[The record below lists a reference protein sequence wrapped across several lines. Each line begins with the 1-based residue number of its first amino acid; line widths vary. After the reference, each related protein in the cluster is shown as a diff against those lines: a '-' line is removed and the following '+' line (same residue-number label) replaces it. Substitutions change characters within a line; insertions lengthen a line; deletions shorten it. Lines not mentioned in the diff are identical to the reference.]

1 MEKILNTNY
10 TITNTRLLTYDIKV
24 FSKINSVVRG
34 WKLKDGE
41 AVGVVI
47 TNLVSCYRKNRK
59 LVYSRN
65 TGEKALSKKGM
76 TTGRIKKAVDY
87 LTQEGYAINCIG
99 KAHAVKEKR
108 EVSYILPTDLF
119 IEKFCSDVE
128 SVRVAELA
136 YQDSYAYIELRDE
149 DKNPVIFRT
158 TERTKK
164 LEDVVRKLNTLNDIC
179 TIRNGSGEVLNN
191 FYCRVFNIDFS
202 RGGRFYRS
210 DVLRI
215 KNDQGDRLDITIN
228 GNPVVEIDYG
238 NLHFR
243 IAAAREGIDLESV
256 GSDVYSAMLGP
267 EDMSSSN
274 RKIIKLA
281 VNIMFNSLDEDK
293 ARGAIQSEIN
303 RHKDDKYTL
312 GKGTQVMLLIAK
324 AYPQFKDLFCQG
336 DGFGSAL
343 QYHDSELAADVLSV
357 MIEKNIPCL
366 PVHDSFIIAREH
378 CGLLSDTMG
387 DCFRNRFGTDGL
399 VPVGIN
405 WKDNGQV
412 FEEKVLV

>member
-1 MEKILNTNY
+1 MERNIEQDNRIY
-10 TITNTRLLTYDIKV
+10 NTRLLTYDIKV
-24 FSKINSVVRG
+24 YSNVSSVVRG
-34 WKLKDGE
+34 WKKKDGE
-41 AVGVVI
+41 AIGVVI

-65 TGEKALSKKGM
+65 NGDRSISKKGI

-87 LTQEGYAINCIG
+87 LTEQGYTINCIG
-99 KAHAVKEKR
+99 KAHALEEKR
-108 EVSYILPTDLF
+108 VVSYIIPTDLF
-119 IEKFCSDVE
+119 IETFCSDVE
-128 SVRVAELA
+128 AVRVAELA

-179 TIRNGSGEVLNN
+179 TIRNGKGEALNN

-215 KNDQGDRLDITIN
+215 KNDESDRLDITIN
-228 GNPVVEIDYG
+228 GNSVVEVDYG

-243 IAAAREGIDLESV
+243 IAAAREGIDLETV
-256 GSDVYSAMLGP
+256 GSDVYSAMLEE
-267 EDMSSSN
+267 EDMTPSN
-274 RKIIKLA
+274 RKIVKLA
-281 VNIMFNSLDEDK
+281 VNIMFNSLNKKK
-293 ARGAIQSEIN
+293 AQGAIQSEIN
-303 RHKDDKYTL
+303 QRKAEDYTL
-312 GKGTQVMLLIAK
+312 GKASQVMMLIEK
-324 AYPQFKDLFCQG
+324 AYPQFKDLFCMG

>member
-1 MEKILNTNY
+1 MEKILDTNY

-24 FSKINSVVRG
+24 FSKISSVVRG
-34 WKLKDGE
+34 WKYKDGE

-179 TIRNGSGEVLNN
+179 TIRNGKGEVLNN

-215 KNDQGDRLDITIN
+215 KNDESDRLDITIN

-256 GSDVYSAMLGP
+256 GSDVYSAMLEE
-267 EDMSSSN
+267 EDMTPSN
-274 RKIIKLA
+274 RKIIKLG
-281 VNIMFNSLDEDK
+281 VNIMFNSLNKDK

-303 RHKDDKYTL
+303 KHKDENYTL
-312 GKGTQVMLLIAK
+312 GKASQVMSLIET
-324 AYPQFKDLFCQG
+324 AYPQFKDLFCLG

-366 PVHDSFIIAREH
+366 PVHDSFIITREH
-378 CGLLSDTMG
+378 CGFLSDTMG
-387 DCFRNRFGTDGL
+387 DCFRNRFGTEGL

-405 WKDNGQV
+405 WKDNGKV

>member
-1 MEKILNTNY
+1 MERNEDSGNRIY
-10 TITNTRLLTYDIKV
+10 NTRLLTYDIKV
-24 FSKINSVVRG
+24 YSKVSSVVRE
-34 WKLKDGE
+34 WKQKDGE
-41 AVGVVI
+41 AIGVVI

-65 TGEKALSKKGM
+65 TGEKALSKKGI

-87 LTQEGYAINCIG
+87 LTKSGYTHNYIG
-99 KAHAVKEKR
+99 KAHALEEKR
-108 EVSYILPTDLF
+108 VVSYILPTDLF
-119 IEKFCSDVE
+119 IEKFCNDVE
-128 SVRVAELA
+128 AVRIAELA

-164 LEDVVRKLNTLNDIC
+164 LEEVVRKLNILNDIC
-179 TIRNGSGEVLNN
+179 TIRDGNGDVLNN

-215 KNDQGDRLDITIN
+215 KNDESSRLDITIN

-243 IAAAREGIDLESV
+243 IAAAREGIDLETV
-256 GSDVYSAMLGP
+256 GSDVYSAMLDP
-267 EDMSSSN
+267 EDMSASN

-281 VNIMFNSLDEDK
+281 VNIMFNSLNEKK
-293 ARGAIQSEIN
+293 AQGAIQSEIN
-303 RHKDDKYTL
+303 KRKDENYTL
-312 GKGTQVMLLIAK
+312 GKASQVMSLIRN
-324 AYPQFKDLFCQG
+324 AYPQFKDIFCMG

-387 DCFRNRFGTDGL
+387 DCFRSRFGTDGL

>member
-1 MEKILNTNY
+1 MEILIDTYN

-24 FSKINSVVRG
+24 YSKISSVVRG
-34 WKLKDGE
+34 WRQKDGE
-41 AVGVVI
+41 AIGVVI

-65 TGEKALSKKGM
+65 TGEKALSKKGI

-87 LTQEGYAINCIG
+87 LTEQGYAINCIG

-128 SVRVAELA
+128 SVRIAELA
-136 YQDSYAYIELRDE
+136 YQDSYTYIELRDE

-179 TIRNGSGEVLNN
+179 TIRNGNGEVLNN

-215 KNDQGDRLDITIN
+215 KNDQSDRLDITIN

-243 IAAAREGIDLESV
+243 IAAAREGIDLNSV
-256 GSDVYSAMLGP
+256 GSDVYSAMLEQ
-267 EDMSSSN
+267 EDMTPSN

-281 VNIMFNSLDEDK
+281 VNIMFNSLNKKK
-293 ARGAIQSEIN
+293 AQGAIQSEIN
-303 RHKDDKYTL
+303 YHKDINYTL
-312 GKGTQVMLLIAK
+312 GKASQVMSLIEG

-357 MIEKNIPCL
+357 MIENNIPCL

>member
-1 MEKILNTNY
+1 MEMILSDGVM
-10 TITNTRLLTYDIKV
+10 NTRLLTYDIKV
-24 FSKINSVVRG
+24 YSKVSSVVRQ
-34 WKLKDGE
+34 WKKKDGE
-41 AVGVVI
+41 ALGIVI
-47 TNLVSCYRKNRK
+47 TNLISCYRKNRK

-65 TGEKALSKKGM
+65 TGDKAFSRKGI
-76 TTGRIKKAVDY
+76 TTGRIIKAVDY
-87 LTQEGYAINCIG
+87 LTEIGYTINCIG
-99 KAHAVKEKR
+99 KAHARKEKR

-128 SVRVAELA
+128 AVRIAELA

-164 LEDVVRKLNTLNDIC
+164 LEDVVKKLNTLNDIC
-179 TIRNGSGEVLNN
+179 TIRNVKGEVLNN

-215 KNDQGDRLDITIN
+215 NNEESERLDITIN

-243 IAAAREGIDLESV
+243 IAAAREGIDLDSV
-256 GSDVYSAMLGP
+256 GSDVYSSMLDP
-267 EDMSSSN
+267 EDMSASN

-281 VNIMFNSLDEDK
+281 VNIMFNSLNPEK

-303 RHKDDKYTL
+303 KRKDEFYTL
-312 GKGTQVMLLIAK
+312 GKASQVMSLINE
-324 AYPQFKDLFCQG
+324 AYPQFKDLFCNG

-357 MIEKNIPCL
+357 MIERNIPCL

-387 DCFRNRFGTDGL
+387 DCFRNRFGTEGL
-399 VPVGIN
+399 VPVGIS
-405 WKDNGQV
+405 WKDNGVV

>member
-1 MEKILNTNY
+1 MEILIDTYNTL
-10 TITNTRLLTYDIKV
+10 TNTRLLTYDIKV
-24 FSKINSVVRG
+24 YSKISSVVRG
-34 WKLKDGE
+34 WKQKDGE
-41 AVGVVI
+41 AIGIVI

-65 TGEKALSKKGM
+65 TGEKALSKKGI

-87 LTQEGYAINCIG
+87 LTEQGYAINCIG

-128 SVRVAELA
+128 SVRIAELA

-179 TIRNGSGEVLNN
+179 TIRNGNGEVLNN

-215 KNDQGDRLDITIN
+215 KNDQSDRLDITIN

-243 IAAAREGIDLESV
+243 IAAAREGIDLDSV
-256 GSDVYSAMLGP
+256 GSDVYSAMLEQ
-267 EDMSSSN
+267 EDMTPSN

-281 VNIMFNSLDEDK
+281 VNIMFNSLNKKK
-293 ARGAIQSEIN
+293 AQGAIQSEIN
-303 RHKDDKYTL
+303 YHKDINYTL
-312 GKGTQVMLLIAK
+312 GKASQVMSLIES

>member
-1 MEKILNTNY
+1 MEILIDTYN

-24 FSKINSVVRG
+24 YSKISSVVRG
-34 WKLKDGE
+34 WKQKDGE
-41 AVGVVI
+41 AIGIVI

-65 TGEKALSKKGM
+65 TGEKALSKKGI

-87 LTQEGYAINCIG
+87 LTEQGYAINCIG

-128 SVRVAELA
+128 SVRIAELA

-179 TIRNGSGEVLNN
+179 TIRNGNGEVLNN

-215 KNDQGDRLDITIN
+215 KNDQSDRLDITIN

-243 IAAAREGIDLESV
+243 IAAAREGIDIETV
-256 GSDVYSAMLGP
+256 GSDVYSAMLEQ
-267 EDMSSSN
+267 EDMTPSN

-281 VNIMFNSLDEDK
+281 VNIMFNSLNKKK
-293 ARGAIQSEIN
+293 AQGAIQSEIN
-303 RHKDDKYTL
+303 YHKDTNYTL
-312 GKGTQVMLLIAK
+312 GKASQVMSLIES

>member
-1 MEKILNTNY
+1 MEEILGVNNN
-10 TITNTRLLTYDIKV
+10 ITNTRLLTYDIKV
-24 FSKINSVVRG
+24 HSKVSSVVRQ
-34 WKLKDGE
+34 WNQKDGE
-41 AVGVVI
+41 ALGVVI
-47 TNLVSCYRKNRK
+47 TNLISCYRKNRK

-65 TGEKALSKKGM
+65 TSGKVLSKKGL
-76 TTGRIKKAVDY
+76 TANRIKKVVDY
-87 LTQEGYAINCIG
+87 LTEQGYTVNCIG
-99 KAHAVKEKR
+99 KPHPVKEKR

-119 IEKFCSDVE
+119 IEKFCDDVE
-128 SVRVAELA
+128 AVRIAELA

-149 DKNPVIFRT
+149 DKNPVVFRT

-164 LEDVVRKLNTLNDIC
+164 LEEVVRKLNVLNDIC
-179 TIRNGSGEVLNN
+179 TIRDGFGNVLSN

-215 KNDQGDRLDITIN
+215 KNDQGNRLDITIN
-228 GNPVVEIDYG
+228 GNSVVEVDYG

-256 GSDVYSAMLGP
+256 GSDVYSAMLEE
-267 EDMSSSN
+267 EDMTPSN
-274 RKIIKLA
+274 RKIVKLG
-281 VNIMFNSLDEDK
+281 VNIMFNSLNKKK
-293 ARGAIQSEIN
+293 AQGAIQSEIN
-303 RHKDDKYTL
+303 QHKDDYYTL
-312 GKGTQVMLLIAK
+312 GKASQVMSLIEN
-324 AYPQFKDLFCQG
+324 AYPQFKDLFCMG

-343 QYHDSELAADVLSV
+343 QYHDSELAADVLNV

-405 WKDNGQV
+405 WKDNGQM